1 MTKSITEITKRLIF
15 SVNFQQYESK
25 RPGIFMVSGR
35 FCILDYQY
43 RTTMFRKFIFLLCCL
58 IGISAAQLSAQELSA
73 TISIQSSK
81 VDNQVDPK
89 TFTQLQTQL
98 KDFLNQRKW
107 SNETF
112 GNEEKIDCSFY
123 ITIESVL
130 SPGVYEAKLSI
141 VSNRPVY
148 NSNYT
153 TPILNMQDANFTFK
167 YQLSQPIEF
176 NENKVQGTDPLEAN
190 LTATLAY
197 YIYVILGL
205 DYDSF
210 SLKGGAP
217 YFAKALNVVYNAPE
231 ASGINGWK
239 SYDGQRNRFIFI
251 DNLTKSGMDK
261 IHEVIYSYYRE
272 GLDQMSEKPEIAR
285 GTILN
290 ALMSMQEVQ
299 DANTNTMI
307 VPILMQGKFTEIA
320 GIFTKADKQMRKQLL
335 NTLSSIDLT
344 NLNKYKEK
352 LE

>member
-1 MTKSITEITKRLIF
+1 MDNMMRLI
-15 SVNFQQYESK
+15 
-25 RPGIFMVSGR
+25 
-35 FCILDYQY
+35 ILL
-43 RTTMFRKFIFLLCCL
+43 ILLL
-58 IGISAAQLSAQELSA
+58 TVAIEPLMSQELSA
-73 TISIQSSK
+73 TVAIQSNK

-89 TFTQLQTQL
+89 VFIQLQTQL

-107 SNETF
+107 SNDIF
-112 GNEEKIDCSFY
+112 GNEEKIECSFY

-130 SPGVYEAKLSI
+130 SPNVYNAKLSV

-153 TPILNMQDANFTFK
+153 TPVLNMQDVNFTFK
-167 YQLSQPIEF
+167 YQLSQPVEF

-197 YIYVILGL
+197 YIYIILGL
-205 DYDSF
+205 DYDSYE
-210 SLKGGAP
+210 LKGGTP
-217 YFAKALNVVYNAPE
+217 YFTKALNVVYNAPE

-261 IHEVIYSYYRE
+261 IHDVIYSYYRE
-272 GLDQMSEKPEIAR
+272 GLDQMSTNFETSR

-290 ALMSMQEVQ
+290 ALMTMQEVQ
-299 DANTNTMI
+299 EANTNTMV
-307 VPILMQGKFTEIA
+307 VPILLQGKYAEIS
-320 GIFTKADKQMRKQLL
+320 GIFGNADKAMKKQLIA
-335 NTLSSIDLT
+335 TLSVIDIA

>member
-1 MTKSITEITKRLIF
+1 MKKLII
-15 SVNFQQYESK
+15 SL
-25 RPGIFMVSGR
+25 
-35 FCILDYQY
+35 IL
-43 RTTMFRKFIFLLCCL
+43 FLNIAYTPLN
-58 IGISAAQLSAQELSA
+58 AQELLA
-73 TISIQSSK
+73 TVAIQSNK

-89 TFTQLQTQL
+89 VFIQLQSQL

-107 SNETF
+107 SNDVF
-112 GNEEKIDCSFY
+112 GNEEKIECSFY

-130 SPGVYEAKLSI
+130 SPNVYNAKLSVI
-141 VSNRPVY
+141 SNRPVF

-153 TPILNMQDANFTFK
+153 TPVLNMQDANFTFK
-167 YQLSQPIEF
+167 YQLSQPVEF

-205 DYDSF
+205 DYDSYE
-210 SLKGGAP
+210 LKGGAP
-217 YFAKALNVVYNAPE
+217 YYAKALNVVYNAPD
-231 ASGINGWK
+231 ASGISGWK
-239 SYDGQRNRFIFI
+239 SYDGQRNRFVFI

-272 GLDQMSEKPEIAR
+272 GLDQMSTNFETSR

-290 ALMSMQEVQ
+290 ALMTMQEVQ
-299 DANTNTMI
+299 EINTNTMV
-307 VPILMQGKFTEIA
+307 VPILMQGKYAEIS
-320 GIFTKADKQMRKQLL
+320 GIFGNADKAMKKQLIA
-335 NTLSSIDLT
+335 TLSVIDIA